1 MDLNIYSK
9 PRSRIFYGWWIV
21 AVGVLTQIAGV
32 FSLSSTLSIFLKPV
46 TEDLGV
52 SRGAVSLVRTGA
64 IIVRAAMAPLVGP
77 IVDRRG
83 GRKLI
88 VAGAVIAAAGYF
100 LLSRVQEFWQFF
112 LIRCTLVVA
121 GDTLMGSVVVM
132 VIIARWFV
140 RKRGRAIAIAN
151 LGTGVAKVTMPLL
164 AAALF
169 VSVGWRQSWA
179 LFAVFTLLLVVGP
192 ALLFIRSSPE
202 EMGLRPDGEAASP
215 AEKDPAAA
223 SPTVQGVADADVP
236 WTRGEA
242 LRTRAFWLLGITF
255 GIANIGIAGLNL
267 HIFSFVTDLGH
278 PALTAATVM
287 STVALTQLASTL
299 LWGLVAE
306 RMDIRKAAMAQFL
319 IQAVGIIVALTSAR
333 LDLLYTGFFVYG
345 IGLGGSFVLREVVWA
360 NFFGRISLGT
370 VRGMGVFLTNVMAAC
385 GAPFFGFL
393 FDLTGGY
400 TLSFTVFVGALLASA
415 FLIMNVQAP
424 KKAGIGHQELGI
436 GGKTGSRD
444 I

>member
-1 MDLNIYSK
+1 
-9 PRSRIFYGWWIV
+9 
-21 AVGVLTQIAGV
+21 
-32 FSLSSTLSIFLKPV
+32 
-46 TEDLGV
+46 
-52 SRGAVSLVRTGA
+52 
-64 IIVRAAMAPLVGP
+64 
-77 IVDRRG
+77 
-83 GRKLI
+83 
-88 VAGAVIAAAGYF
+88 
-100 LLSRVQEFWQFF
+100 
-112 LIRCTLVVA
+112 
-121 GDTLMGSVVVM
+121 M

-151 LGTGVAKVTMPLL
+151 LGTGLAKVSMPLI

-179 LFAVFTLLLVVGP
+179 LFAISTLLLVVGP

-215 AEKDPAAA
+215 PEKDPAA
-223 SPTVQGVADADVP
+223 PLPMVQTAAEADVP

-267 HIFSFVTDLGH
+267 HIFSFVTDLGY

-333 LDLLYTGFFVYG
+333 LDQLYTGFFVYG

-360 NFFGRISLGT
+360 NFFGRVSLGT
-370 VRGMGVFLTNVMAAC
+370 VRGMGVFLTNALAAC

-415 FLIMNVQAP
+415 FLIMSVQAP
-424 KKAGIGHQELGI
+424 KKTI
-436 GGKTGSRD
+436 
-444 I
+444 